1 MFQISFEGTIK
12 MILKIGG
19 GGGGFILYVYFLQN
33 RIVAP
38 NQEK

>member
-19 GGGGFILYVYFLQN
+19 GGGGFILLLYFW
-33 RIVAP
+33 
-38 NQEK
+38 EKWVL